1 MTAENSSPAEPDG
14 PTVKPNLK
22 GVCCEDNL
30 AMGVQ
35 NMVVWMREMA
45 ELYPNSGY
53 AWSSRKEAWAREHE
67 AFIGAFAAAGCPSLT
82 AHRSDPELAV
92 TADGRQFKWG
102 RAWSAEED
110 EQVVQLQAEM
120 DAIQPNGK
128 WHIAARDRKRAL
140 VRVASSL
147 DRSQKEVAERITMA
161 REKEVAK
168 KQRTE

>member
-1 MTAENSSPAEPDG
+1 
-14 PTVKPNLK
+14 
-22 GVCCEDNL
+22 
-30 AMGVQ
+30 MGG
-35 NMVVWMREMA
+35 MGGAGGGSAAA
-45 ELYPNSGY
+45 EL
-53 AWSSRKEAWAREHE
+53 AR
-67 AFIGAFAAAGCPSLT
+67 
-82 AHRSDPELAV
+82 
-92 TADGRQFKWG
+92 
-102 RAWSAEED
+102 
-110 EQVVQLQAEM
+110 LQAEM